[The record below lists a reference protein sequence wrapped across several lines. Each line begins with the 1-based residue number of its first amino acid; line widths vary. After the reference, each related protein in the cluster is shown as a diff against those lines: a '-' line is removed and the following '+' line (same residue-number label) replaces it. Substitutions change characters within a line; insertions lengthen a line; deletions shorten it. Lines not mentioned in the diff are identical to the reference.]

1 VKQLRN
7 PLLAGGLSAI
17 VPGTGQIY
25 NQDVIKGWIIC
36 ILFFFLLGTFLGSVL
51 IWGFAIVDA
60 YLSAQKINRGDK
72 KLKLERNKTFATV
85 SSIICGWGQIYNG
98 QLFKGG
104 PMLACFIFLAPTGI
118 GLLFMWVYGALDAY
132 FTAEKINRGELE
144 TPFIKT
150 LIAHRLDDL
159 HHLLEGGET
168 KELPEPANS
177 ENLLRLKQK
186 AELAIK
192 RKDYRG
198 ALTHTAYAFQSGGE
212 NDPALYRTTGKIY
225 MELGNYG
232 FSSLEFIRLLELGD
246 RNIDVYNNLGLAI
259 LRYSGGAIREDFL
272 CQAGL
277 CLEKALFQ
285 DKECYQAQIN
295 RINLLI
301 LKKNFIEAGK
311 ECKILLEKTPGDWK
325 VKHCMGLISL
335 EEGKIFEAKEIFQ
348 EIIRK
353 NPEALESK
361 IALARIYEE
370 EKDEKEA
377 LSIYKEVACR
387 KAPEK
392 TIRGVTFRIKRLNS
406 PERKILR
413 MIFGKK

>member
-1 VKQLRN
+1 MKQLRN

-17 VPGTGQIY
+17 LPGTGQIY

-36 ILFFFLLGTFLGSVL
+36 ILFFFLLGTFLGGFLV
-51 IWGFAIVDA
+51 WGFAIVEA

-85 SSIICGWGQIYNG
+85 SSVICGWGQIYNG

-104 PMLACFIFLAPTGI
+104 LMLACFIFLAPTGV
-118 GLLFMWVYGALDAY
+118 GLLFMWIYGALDAY

-150 LIAHRLDDL
+150 LIAYRLDDL

-168 KELPEPANS
+168 KELTAPAPS

-192 RKDYRG
+192 RGDYRG

-212 NDPALYRTTGKIY
+212 HDPELYRTTGKIY

-246 RNIDVYNNLGLAI
+246 RSTDVYNNLGLAI
-259 LRYSGGAIREDFL
+259 LKYSGGTIREDFL
-272 CQAGL
+272 CQAEL
-277 CLEKALFQ
+277 CLQRVLSR
-285 DKECYQAQIN
+285 DRDCYQSEIN
-295 RINLLI
+295 YIYLLI
-301 LKKNFIEAGK
+301 LKKDFTEARAR
-311 ECKILLEKTPGDWK
+311 CNALLEKIPGDWK
-325 VKHCMGLISL
+325 GKHCMGLICL

-348 EIIRK
+348 ETIRR
-353 NPEALESK
+353 NSEAVESK

-377 LSIYKEVACR
+377 LSLYKEVAR
-387 KAPEK
+387 QKAPEK

-406 PERKILR
+406 PERRILR
-413 MIFGKK
+413 MIFGKR